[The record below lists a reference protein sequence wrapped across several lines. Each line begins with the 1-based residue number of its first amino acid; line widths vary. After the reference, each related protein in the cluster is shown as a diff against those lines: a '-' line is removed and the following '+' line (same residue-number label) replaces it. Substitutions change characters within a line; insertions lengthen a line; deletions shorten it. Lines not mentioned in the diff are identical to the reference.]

1 MKLAFCLLLAYLLGG
16 VPFGLIVSNL
26 TRGVDIRRLGSGNIG
41 ATNVLRVIG
50 WKAGLLVLLLDVV
63 KGFIPVI
70 LTRELL
76 FPNNPLIAILAGMA
90 AMLGHTFSPFLRFTG
105 GRAVA
110 AGLGVMLALSW
121 KAAGCGFAV
130 AFLLIFAFR
139 YVSIGSIVGSAS
151 LPVFMTVFNEPRE
164 YILFSLLAAALIVLR
179 HVPNIKRLLEGTES
193 KIGIKKKDE

>member
-16 VPFGLIVSNL
+16 VPFGLIISNL

-90 AMLGHTFSPFLRFTG
+90 AMLGHTF
-105 GRAVA
+105 
-110 AGLGVMLALSW
+110 
-121 KAAGCGFAV
+121 
-130 AFLLIFAFR
+130 
-139 YVSIGSIVGSAS
+139 
-151 LPVFMTVFNEPRE
+151 
-164 YILFSLLAAALIVLR
+164 
-179 HVPNIKRLLEGTES
+179 
-193 KIGIKKKDE
+193 